1 MVGRKMTQQFPEKT
15 NKAVEVI
22 LKAENLTNEKVHG
35 VSFELHKGEI
45 LGIGGLV
52 GAGRTELL
60 RLLLGI
66 DSGEGSLLL
75 NGEPVEIHSPRDGVQ
90 KGIAFLPEDRKDQG
104 LILEQSI
111 LQNTILSILKKL
123 SRIGFMNTR
132 EEMCIRDRHCSE
144 SR

>member
-1 MVGRKMTQQFPEKT
+1 M
-15 NKAVEVI
+15 I
-22 LKAENLTNEKVHG
+22 LKAENLSNERVHK

-66 DSGEGSLLL
+66 DPGEGSLQM
-75 NGEPVEIHSPRDGVQ
+75 NGKPVEINSPRDGVH

-111 LQNTILSILKKL
+111 LQIL
-123 SRIGFMNTR
+123 F
-132 EEMCIRDRHCSE
+132 
-144 SR
+144 